1 MTFAMQ
7 DAMEVDLDTSDTQH
21 DSPMAGTQATSIRQK
36 SEECDTMSEN
46 ICPAFDLLVEHMQS
60 LGHSSSTVT
69 QMEKHSAKPDAIAGR
84 RFAVPRGPRG
94 ASRSRNFQAAPHA
107 TINSGRREL
116 TKLLA
121 QTTPHPHSI
130 GKVDTYKPVKSI
142 DKAMADF
149 EQRRGGDRRSYGG
162 RKRGRG
168 VYREILDLGY
178 IYHWSRFTK
187 I

>member
-1 MTFAMQ
+1 M
-7 DAMEVDLDTSDTQH
+7 DVDLDTGKAQH
-21 DSPMAGTQATSIRQK
+21 DSPMAGMQATPSRQN
-36 SEECDTMSEN
+36 SEECVAMVEN
-46 ICPAFDLLVEHMQS
+46 KCPAFDLLVEHMQS
-60 LGHSSSTVT
+60 LGHLSSTVT

-94 ASRSRNFQAAPHA
+94 ASRRRNFQAVPHA

-130 GKVDTYKPVKSI
+130 GKADTYKPVKSI

-149 EQRRGGDRRSYGG
+149 EQRRAGDRRPYGG

-168 VYREILDLGY
+168 VYREILDMDTYTIGPGLLSFNRG
-178 IYHWSRFTK
+178 R
-187 I
+187 